1 MIIEELFTFNF
12 FTLSFFCFIGAFID
26 SVAGGGGLIS
36 LPAYMVSG
44 LPPHFALGTNKLS
57 GFFSGLGSSLNY
69 ALSGKVNW
77 KLIKKLGFFSFI
89 GSYLGVNTILKTK
102 PDYINYI
109 VLTALILVLIYTLIH
124 KNMGDISE
132 YKGLNKRNITLGIF
146 MAFGIGFY
154 NGFLGP
160 GTGSFLVF
168 FLMKIFKYDFV
179 EANGDSKIL
188 NLIGNFTSIIIFLI
202 NGKVYFLYGIPIS
215 FIMFLGASLG
225 SRFAILKGSKFIRPV
240 FLFITFI
247 TIINMVKNT
256 LL

>member
-1 MIIEELFTFNF
+1 MFNELFSLDF
-12 FTLSFFCFIGAFID
+12 FILAILCFIGAFID

-36 LPAYMVSG
+36 LPAYMASG

-57 GFFSGLGSSLNY
+57 GFFSSLGSSINY

-77 KLIKKLGFFSFI
+77 SLIKKLSFFSFL
-89 GSYLGVNTILKTK
+89 GSYLGVNTILNTK

-109 VLTALILVLIYTLIH
+109 VLVALVLVLIYTLVH

-132 YKGLNKRNITLGIF
+132 YSGLNKKNITLGIF

-188 NLIGNFTSIIIFLI
+188 NLIGNFTSITIFLI
-202 NGKVYFLYGIPIS
+202 NRKVYFLYGIPIS
-215 FIMFLGASLG
+215 IIMFLGATLG
-225 SRFAILKGSKFIRPV
+225 SKCAILKGSKFIRPF
-240 FLFITFI
+240 FLFITAI
-247 TIINMVKNT
+247 TILNLLKNMFI
-256 LL
+256 

>member
-1 MIIEELFTFNF
+1 MFEELLNF
-12 FTLSFFCFIGAFID
+12 DFLVLGFFCFIGAFID

-36 LPAYMVSG
+36 LPAYMASG

-57 GFFSGLGSSLNY
+57 GFFSGLGSSINY
-69 ALSGKVNW
+69 ARSGKVNW
-77 KLIKKLGFFSFI
+77 PLIKKLAFFSFL
-89 GSYLGVNTILKTK
+89 GSYLGVNTILNTK

-109 VLTALILVLIYTLIH
+109 VLIALILVLIYTLVH
-124 KNMGDISE
+124 KNLGDISH
-132 YKGLNKRNITLGIF
+132 YNGLTKKNIIQGII
-146 MAFGIGFY
+146 MAFSIGFY

-188 NLIGNFTSIIIFLI
+188 NLVGNFTSVIIFLI
-202 NGKVYFLYGIPIS
+202 NKKVYFLYGIPIS
-215 FIMFLGASLG
+215 IIMFLGASLG
-225 SRFAILKGSKFIRPV
+225 SKCAILKGSKFIRPI
-240 FLFITFI
+240 FIFITLL
-247 TIINMVKNT
+247 TIINMLKNT

>member
-1 MIIEELFTFNF
+1 
-12 FTLSFFCFIGAFID
+12 
-26 SVAGGGGLIS
+26 
-36 LPAYMVSG
+36 
-44 LPPHFALGTNKLS
+44 
-57 GFFSGLGSSLNY
+57 
-69 ALSGKVNW
+69 
-77 KLIKKLGFFSFI
+77 
-89 GSYLGVNTILKTK
+89 
-102 PDYINYI
+102 
-109 VLTALILVLIYTLIH
+109 
-124 KNMGDISE
+124 
-132 YKGLNKRNITLGIF
+132 

-247 TIINMVKNT
+247 TIINMLKNT

>member
-1 MIIEELFTFNF
+1 MFNELFNF
-12 FTLSFFCFIGAFID
+12 DFFILAILCFIGAFID

-36 LPAYMVSG
+36 LPAYMASG

-57 GFFSGLGSSLNY
+57 GFFSGLGSSINY
-69 ALSGKVNW
+69 AISGKVNW
-77 KLIKKLGFFSFI
+77 SLIKKLGFFSFL
-89 GSYLGVNTILKTK
+89 GSYIGVNTILNTK

-109 VLTALILVLIYTLIH
+109 VLVALVLVLIYTLVH

-132 YKGLNKRNITLGIF
+132 YNGLTKKNITLGIF

-188 NLIGNFTSIIIFLI
+188 NLIGNFTSITIFLI
-202 NGKVYFLYGIPIS
+202 NRKVYFLYGIPIS
-215 FIMFLGASLG
+215 IIMFLGATLG
-225 SRFAILKGSKFIRPV
+225 SKCAILKGSKFIRPF
-240 FLFITFI
+240 FLFITAI
-247 TIINMVKNT
+247 TILNLLKNMFI
-256 LL
+256 

>member
-1 MIIEELFTFNF
+1 MLAELFSLDF
-12 FTLSFFCFIGAFID
+12 LVLGVFCFIGAFID
-26 SVAGGGGLIS
+26 SIAGGGGLIS
-36 LPAYMVSG
+36 LPAYMASG
-44 LPPHFALGTNKLS
+44 LPPHLALGTNKMS
-57 GFFSGLGSSLNY
+57 GFFSGLGSSINY
-69 ALSGKVNW
+69 AMSGKVNW
-77 KLIKKLGFFSFI
+77 ALIRKLGFFSLI

-109 VLTALILVLIYTLIH
+109 VLVALILVLIYTIVH

-132 YKGLNKRNITLGIF
+132 YNGLNKKNITLGIF

-188 NLIGNFTSIIIFLI
+188 NLIGNFTGLFVFLL
-202 NGKVYFLYGIPIS
+202 NGKVYFLYAIPIS
-215 FIMFLGASLG
+215 MIMFLGAQIG
-225 SRFAILKGSKFIRPV
+225 SRCAILKGSKFIRPI
-240 FLFITFI
+240 FLLVTTI
-247 TIINMVKNT
+247 TILN
-256 LL
+256 LLKTMF